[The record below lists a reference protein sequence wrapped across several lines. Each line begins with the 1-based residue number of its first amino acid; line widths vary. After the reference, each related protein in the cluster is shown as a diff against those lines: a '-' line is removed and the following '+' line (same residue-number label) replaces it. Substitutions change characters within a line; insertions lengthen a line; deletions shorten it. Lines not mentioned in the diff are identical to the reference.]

1 MQKHKVCSFFGHR
14 KINITE
20 ELKEKVKSIIEDL
33 ILNHGVTSFLFG
45 SRSEF
50 DYLCHLLVT
59 ELKEKYPNI
68 KRIAYTCKS
77 ESCILENEK
86 EKWKRIFYNLHKEEV
101 NILGYEEEFEHKTKF
116 NAGRASYIERNQA
129 MIDDSDCCVFYYN
142 ENYTPPTKTNSGT
155 KIAYKYALKK
165 NKHIINLI
173 K

>member
-59 ELKEKYPNI
+59 ELK
-68 KRIAYTCKS
+68 
-77 ESCILENEK
+77 
-86 EKWKRIFYNLHKEEV
+86 
-101 NILGYEEEFEHKTKF
+101 
-116 NAGRASYIERNQA
+116 
-129 MIDDSDCCVFYYN
+129 
-142 ENYTPPTKTNSGT
+142 
-155 KIAYKYALKK
+155 
-165 NKHIINLI
+165 
-173 K
+173 

>member
-1 MQKHKVCSFFGHR
+1 MLKHKTCSFFGHR
-14 KINITE
+14 KININNK
-20 ELKEKVKSIIEDL
+20 LKQRIKDCVENLIINNNIE
-33 ILNHGVTSFLFG
+33 TFLFG
-45 SRSEF
+45 SKSDF
-50 DYLCHLLVT
+50 NDLCHNVVS
-59 ELKEKYPNI
+59 ELRKKYPNI
-68 KRIAYTCKS
+68 KRICYTCKS
-77 ESCILENEK
+77 EGFILETEREEREK
-86 EKWKRIFYNLHKEEV
+86 IYSRFLNQEV
-101 NILGYEEEFEHKTKF
+101 HLLGFEEEFEHKTKF